1 MSASPLPVTFVVD
14 YLATGGAERHAV
26 TLANALDRARFAV
39 SFAQLKPGG
48 PLVSLLDVGRL
59 ESHECAGVARKLDF
73 HAVERLARQ
82 MRDSGSRV
90 VVAANPYA
98 TLYAM
103 LAARRVTPRPMVV
116 STFHSTIM
124 PGAKN
129 QLQMLL
135 YRVMYALCDCL
146 VYVCQNQRD
155 YWRRRALRAGVETV
169 IHNGIDAAHFSADT
183 VAGGDLAIRGRFGF
197 GADDF
202 VVGICA
208 VLRPEKAHADLL
220 QAIARLRAQGVAA
233 RCLVVGDGS
242 ERPHIESE
250 ISRLG
255 LGADVGISGYQMDV
269 RPYVAA
275 CDVMVLASRSVE
287 TFSLS
292 ALESMAM
299 GKPMVM
305 TRTGGASEQV
315 DDGRTGFLYE
325 PGDIDRLAR
334 HLRTLSDRA
343 VSRPMGLLAAETVRG
358 RFTLEKMIAAYSALL
373 ERLAEASRV
382 RTPTPA

>member
-1 MSASPLPVTFVVD
+1 MSAPPLPVTFVVD

-26 TLANALDRARFAV
+26 TLANSLDRSRFAV

-48 PLVSLLDVGRL
+48 PLLKLLDTGRL
-59 ESHECAGVARKLDF
+59 ARNDCADVARKLDF
-73 HAVERLARQ
+73 DAVDRLAGQ
-82 MRDSGSRV
+82 LRDAGSRL

-103 LAARRVTPRPMVV
+103 LAARRITPRPVVV

-124 PGAKN
+124 PGVKN
-129 QLQMLL
+129 QVQMLF
-135 YRVMYALCDCL
+135 YRLMYAFCDCL

-155 YWRRRALRAGVETV
+155 YWRRRALRARTETV
-169 IHNGIDAAHFSADT
+169 IHNGIDAAHFSAAAVPADD
-183 VAGGDLAIRGRFGF
+183 GAIRRTFGF
-197 GADDF
+197 GAEDF

-220 QAIARLRAQGVAA
+220 QAIARLRAAGVPA
-233 RCLVVGDGS
+233 RCLVVGDGP
-242 ERPHIESE
+242 ERARLEAE
-250 ISRLG
+250 IARLG
-255 LGADVGISGYQMDV
+255 LGADVAITGYQMDV

-275 CDVMVLASRSVE
+275 CDAMVLASHSVE

-299 GKPMVM
+299 EKPMVM

-315 DDGRTGFLYE
+315 EHGRTGFLYE
-325 PGDIDRLAR
+325 PGDIDGLAG
-334 HLRTLSDRA
+334 HLRALADRA
-343 VSRPMGLLAAETVRG
+343 VSRPMGRLAAGTVRE
-358 RFTLEKMIAAYSALL
+358 RFTLGQMIAAYSTLL
-373 ERLAEASRV
+373 ERLGAASRV
-382 RTPTPA
+382 RTPT